1 MEILHRYNTK
11 ERQHY
16 LLDKQYSFRLKPRL
30 LYVGS
35 LDKQG
40 GWREAPHSHGFL
52 EIVFVVDGH
61 GTVDIGGNEYGIRR
75 GDILVYNA
83 GLTHFEKSSID
94 DPLEVRFVAYDK
106 LEITELPPD
115 WLLPPAYGFLFHS
128 GDMYGTFCSYFDML
142 IRECERRERFYAEI
156 VQNVSRTLLM
166 YLFRLV
172 NQTENAARLLD
183 SSRTMDM
190 ALKYIDDNY
199 NRNISLEEL
208 AQACHVN
215 KYYLSHLFSRI
226 QGVSIGKYILC
237 RRIDEA
243 KRLLLLGELS
253 VGAVA
258 EECGFD
264 DASYFSRVFKKETG
278 QTPRMFRRTG
288 HYTKA

>member
-16 LLDKQYSFRLKPRL
+16 LLEKHYSFRLKPRL

-40 GWREAPHSHGFL
+40 GWREEPHSHDFL
-52 EIVFVVDGH
+52 EIVFVVDGC
-61 GTVDIGGNEYGIRR
+61 GTVDVGGNEYEIRR

-83 GLTHFEKSSID
+83 GLTHFERSSIN

-128 GDMYGTFCSYFDML
+128 GEMYDTFCRYFEML
-142 IRECERRERFYAEI
+142 IREFEQRERFYAEI

-172 NQTENAARLLD
+172 NQTENTAGLLA
-183 SSRTMDM
+183 SSQTMDL
-190 ALKYIDDNY
+190 ALKYIDGNY
-199 NRNISLEEL
+199 RREISLEEL
-208 AQACHVN
+208 AQVCHAN

-226 QGVSIGKYILC
+226 QGVSVGKYILC
-237 RRIDEA
+237 RRLDEA
-243 KRLLLLGELS
+243 KRLLLQGELT

-258 EECGFD
+258 EACGFD
-264 DASYFSRVFKKETG
+264 DANYFSRVFKRETG
-278 QTPRMFRRTG
+278 QTPRAFRRSSQQ
-288 HYTKA
+288 